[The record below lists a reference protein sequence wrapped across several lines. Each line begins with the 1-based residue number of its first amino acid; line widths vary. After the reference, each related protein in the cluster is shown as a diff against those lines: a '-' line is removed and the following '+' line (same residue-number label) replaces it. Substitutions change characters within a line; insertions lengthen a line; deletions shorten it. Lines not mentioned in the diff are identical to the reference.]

1 MQPYLYSIGKRM
13 KKTYSLAL
21 CIAACLMGFAVSA
34 QTATVADG
42 DTSIVQYL
50 ERHDTGGV
58 VKIVQ
63 PAALAQRLSRAD
75 VTQAGQRSL
84 TVYRV
89 QLFSDNRST
98 TAKAEADRR
107 AARVREVFTDV
118 DVYVTFT
125 SPFWRLRVGNFR
137 SYEDANKILH
147 KLKNA
152 FPDMASEMRIVRD
165 RANVEMLDY
174 IND

>member
-1 MQPYLYSIGKRM
+1 M
-13 KKTYSLAL
+13 KKAYCLVL
-21 CIAACLMGFAVSA
+21 CIIAALAGCAATA
-34 QTATVADG
+34 QTVAVADG

-50 ERHDTGGV
+50 ERHDTGGEV
-58 VKIVQ
+58 NIVQ
-63 PAALAQRLSRAD
+63 PAALTLRLSRTDA
-75 VTQAGQRSL
+75 TQAGQRSL

-107 AARVREVFTDV
+107 AARVREIFTDV

-147 KLKNA
+147 ELKTA

-165 RANVEMLDY
+165 RDNVEMLDY

>member
-1 MQPYLYSIGKRM
+1 M
-13 KKTYSLAL
+13 KKAYCLVL
-21 CIAACLMGFAVSA
+21 CIIAALAGSA
-34 QTATVADG
+34 ATAQMVAVADG

-50 ERHDTGGV
+50 ERHDTGGEV
-58 VKIVQ
+58 NIVQ
-63 PAALAQRLSRAD
+63 PAALTLRLSRTDA
-75 VTQAGQRSL
+75 TQAGQRSL

-107 AARVREVFTDV
+107 AARVREIFTDV

-147 KLKNA
+147 ELKTA

>member
-1 MQPYLYSIGKRM
+1 M
-13 KKTYSLAL
+13 KKAYCLVL
-21 CIAACLMGFAVSA
+21 CIIAALAGCAATA
-34 QTATVADG
+34 QTVAVVDG

-50 ERHDTGGV
+50 ERHDTGGEV
-58 VKIVQ
+58 NIVQ
-63 PAALAQRLSRAD
+63 PAALTLRLSRTDA
-75 VTQAGQRSL
+75 TQAGQRSL

-107 AARVREVFTDV
+107 AARVREIFTDV

-147 KLKNA
+147 ELKTA

>member
-1 MQPYLYSIGKRM
+1 MV
-13 KKTYSLAL
+13 L
-21 CIAACLMGFAVSA
+21 CIIAALAGSAATA
-34 QTATVADG
+34 QTVAVADG

-50 ERHDTGGV
+50 ERRDTGGEV
-58 VKIVQ
+58 NIVQ
-63 PAALAQRLSRAD
+63 PAALTLRLSRTDA
-75 VTQAGQRSL
+75 TQAGQRSL

-107 AARVREVFTDV
+107 AARVREIFTDV

-147 KLKNA
+147 ELKTA

>member
-1 MQPYLYSIGKRM
+1 MV
-13 KKTYSLAL
+13 L
-21 CIAACLMGFAVSA
+21 CIIAALAGSAATA
-34 QTATVADG
+34 QTVAVADG

-50 ERHDTGGV
+50 ERHDTGGEV
-58 VKIVQ
+58 NIVQ
-63 PAALAQRLSRAD
+63 PAALTLRLSRTDA
-75 VTQAGQRSL
+75 TQAGQRSL

-147 KLKNA
+147 ELKTA

>member
-1 MQPYLYSIGKRM
+1 M
-13 KKTYSLAL
+13 KKAYCLVL
-21 CIAACLMGFAVSA
+21 CIIAALAGSAATA
-34 QTATVADG
+34 QTVAVADG

-50 ERHDTGGV
+50 ERRDTGGEV
-58 VKIVQ
+58 NIVQ
-63 PAALAQRLSRAD
+63 PAALTLRLSRTDA
-75 VTQAGQRSL
+75 TQAGQRSL

-107 AARVREVFTDV
+107 AARVREIFTDV

-147 KLKNA
+147 ELKTA

>member
-1 MQPYLYSIGKRM
+1 M
-13 KKTYSLAL
+13 KKAYCLVL
-21 CIAACLMGFAVSA
+21 CIIAALAGCAATA
-34 QTATVADG
+34 QTVAVVDG

-50 ERHDTGGV
+50 ERHDTGGEV
-58 VKIVQ
+58 NIVQ
-63 PAALAQRLSRAD
+63 PAALTLRLSRNDA
-75 VTQAGQRSL
+75 TQAGQRSL

-107 AARVREVFTDV
+107 AARVREIFTDV

-147 KLKNA
+147 ELKTA

>member
-1 MQPYLYSIGKRM
+1 MV
-13 KKTYSLAL
+13 L
-21 CIAACLMGFAVSA
+21 CIIAALAGSAATA
-34 QTATVADG
+34 QTVAVADG

-50 ERHDTGGV
+50 ERHDTGGEV
-58 VKIVQ
+58 NIVQ
-63 PAALAQRLSRAD
+63 PAALTLRLSRTDA
-75 VTQAGQRSL
+75 TLAGQRSL

-107 AARVREVFTDV
+107 AARVREIFTDV

-147 KLKNA
+147 ELKTA

>member
-1 MQPYLYSIGKRM
+1 M
-13 KKTYSLAL
+13 KKAYCLVL
-21 CIAACLMGFAVSA
+21 CIIAALAGSAATA
-34 QTATVADG
+34 QTVAVADG

-50 ERHDTGGV
+50 ERHDTGGEV
-58 VKIVQ
+58 NIVQ
-63 PAALAQRLSRAD
+63 PAALTLRLSRTDA
-75 VTQAGQRSL
+75 TQAGQRSL

-147 KLKNA
+147 ELKTA

>member
-1 MQPYLYSIGKRM
+1 MV
-13 KKTYSLAL
+13 L
-21 CIAACLMGFAVSA
+21 CIIAALAGSAATA
-34 QTATVADG
+34 QTVAVADG

-50 ERHDTGGV
+50 ERHDTGGEV
-58 VKIVQ
+58 NIVQ
-63 PAALAQRLSRAD
+63 PAALTLRLSRTDA
-75 VTQAGQRSL
+75 TQAGQRSL

-107 AARVREVFTDV
+107 AARVREIFTDV

-147 KLKNA
+147 ELKTA

>member
-1 MQPYLYSIGKRM
+1 M
-13 KKTYSLAL
+13 KKAYCLVL
-21 CIAACLMGFAVSA
+21 CIIAALAGCAATA
-34 QTATVADG
+34 QTVAVADG

-50 ERHDTGGV
+50 ERHDTGGEV
-58 VKIVQ
+58 NIVQ
-63 PAALAQRLSRAD
+63 PAALTLRLSRTDA
-75 VTQAGQRSL
+75 TQAGQRSL

-107 AARVREVFTDV
+107 AARVREIFTDV

-147 KLKNA
+147 ELKTA

-165 RANVEMLDY
+165 RANVGMLDY

>member
-1 MQPYLYSIGKRM
+1 M
-13 KKTYSLAL
+13 KKAYCLVL
-21 CIAACLMGFAVSA
+21 CIIAALAGSAATA
-34 QTATVADG
+34 QTVAVADG

-50 ERHDTGGV
+50 ERHDTGGEV
-58 VKIVQ
+58 NIVQ
-63 PAALAQRLSRAD
+63 PAALTLRLSRTDA
-75 VTQAGQRSL
+75 TQAGQRSL

-107 AARVREVFTDV
+107 AARVREIFTDV

-147 KLKNA
+147 ELKTA

>member
-1 MQPYLYSIGKRM
+1 V
-13 KKTYSLAL
+13 L
-21 CIAACLMGFAVSA
+21 CIIAALAGSAATA
-34 QTATVADG
+34 QTVAVADG

-50 ERHDTGGV
+50 ERHDTGGEV
-58 VKIVQ
+58 NIVQ
-63 PAALAQRLSRAD
+63 PAALTLRLSRTDA
-75 VTQAGQRSL
+75 TQAGQRSL

-107 AARVREVFTDV
+107 AARVREIFTDV

-147 KLKNA
+147 ELKTA

>member
-1 MQPYLYSIGKRM
+1 M
-13 KKTYSLAL
+13 KTAYRLLL
-21 CIAACLMGFAVSA
+21 CIFAGFATNAAMA
-34 QTATVADG
+34 QTAAVADG

-50 ERHDTGGV
+50 ERRDTGGE

-63 PAALAQRLSRAD
+63 PVALAQRLSRTA

-107 AARVREVFTDV
+107 AARVREAFADV

-147 KLKNA
+147 ELKAA

-165 RANVEMLDY
+165 RANVEVLDY

>member
-1 MQPYLYSIGKRM
+1 M
-13 KKTYSLAL
+13 KKAYCLVL
-21 CIAACLMGFAVSA
+21 CIIAALASCAATA
-34 QTATVADG
+34 QTVAVADG

-50 ERHDTGGV
+50 ERHDTGGEV
-58 VKIVQ
+58 NIVQ
-63 PAALAQRLSRAD
+63 PAALTLRLSRTDA
-75 VTQAGQRSL
+75 TQAGQRSL

-107 AARVREVFTDV
+107 AARVREIFTDV

-147 KLKNA
+147 ELKTA

>member
-1 MQPYLYSIGKRM
+1 M
-13 KKTYSLAL
+13 KKAYCLVL
-21 CIAACLMGFAVSA
+21 CIIAALAGCAATA
-34 QTATVADG
+34 QTVAVADG
-42 DTSIVQYL
+42 DTSIGQYL
-50 ERHDTGGV
+50 ERHDTGGEV
-58 VKIVQ
+58 NIVQ
-63 PAALAQRLSRAD
+63 PAALTLRLSRTDA
-75 VTQAGQRSL
+75 TQAGQRSL

-107 AARVREVFTDV
+107 AARVREIFTDV

-147 KLKNA
+147 ELKTA

>member
-1 MQPYLYSIGKRM
+1 M
-13 KKTYSLAL
+13 
-21 CIAACLMGFAVSA
+21 
-34 QTATVADG
+34 
-42 DTSIVQYL
+42 
-50 ERHDTGGV
+50 
-58 VKIVQ
+58 
-63 PAALAQRLSRAD
+63 
-75 VTQAGQRSL
+75 
-84 TVYRV
+84 YRV

-107 AARVREVFTDV
+107 AARVREIFTDV

-147 KLKNA
+147 ELKTA

-165 RANVEMLDY
+165 HANVEMLDS